1 FVCAPPQCSI
11 ISICG
16 APQRINRMI
25 AAKSISH
32 SDCCNAVTPC
42 AIWAAFLS
50 RPARR
55 HPAWVVLTSHHSQE
69 SVRMSAFQD
78 PAYTMAA
85 MSATVALFRGL
96 VKKGVL
102 TRDEA
107 VRVIL
112 DEAVARAIQAE
123 ADDQRAGGRS
133 TNDLNR
139 QTAEILKFIA
149 EKL

>member
-1 FVCAPPQCSI
+1 
-11 ISICG
+11 
-16 APQRINRMI
+16 
-25 AAKSISH
+25 
-32 SDCCNAVTPC
+32 
-42 AIWAAFLS
+42 
-50 RPARR
+50 
-55 HPAWVVLTSHHSQE
+55 
-69 SVRMSAFQD
+69 MSAFQD

-85 MSATVALFRGL
+85 MSATVALFRAL

-102 TRDEA
+102 SRDEA

-123 ADDQRAGGRS
+123 AQQGPGGRS
-133 TNDLNR
+133 VNDLNR